1 MNPSLAVLLAW
12 RRLSQHRLQSTV
24 TLLGVA
30 LGLTVAAAILIVDH
44 NSSERQIASAS
55 LVDLSNSVSDRS
67 GQPRT
72 ATPRRILKVSFERQG
87 EGRDPAAQKPSD
99 REPVT
104 EREKTDS
111 AGPLPSQEG
120 LGAGGVSTDRP
131 LPRRGEEDYQ
141 AMRLAV
147 RLASLMAFAVGAV
160 IVFYSMRF
168 SVASRGRELMLLLCL
183 GQERRG
189 LGLSLAIEAALLGL
203 AGTLLGLVAGWWTGL
218 GLLDAGV
225 STTGRAPNPA
235 PSLPWSELA
244 MLAGLSLSIALLG
257 VVGPLRSLLRMQ
269 PVDVLQPRFLAQQ
282 DSARGRVTAGLKAFG
297 WMVPV
302 LMMASWL
309 AVRPILQ
316 DWLSLIQ
323 FFLVE
328 AVVAAAMGLAILWW
342 MGPALRG
349 TVYLMEW
356 ALKPLLP
363 LEALLAGRRL
373 RITARELV
381 FTVASVTL
389 VFSLLI
395 GLDGLT
401 RSLKA
406 EIRVWGAQALDPYV
420 FLQHRPGT
428 ELPPDEVF
436 DQARSEGLFPL
447 RLSLKV
453 DGEIPIRLIHGG
465 DANAFLASQGLTPL
479 SPDGVFVSR
488 TLAARFALESGD
500 RVIIDTEQQRH
511 AFDILAVSDLLGYYA
526 QDGQYVDL
534 KSWFLFH
541 HQAALFADNLALTV
555 GDRLAVRQLS
565 GVAPQEHNLGLFWG
579 SYRVRGQGLEQ
590 RRWQTQEIDRD
601 FSIFDFIL
609 GLTLVLA
616 AVGVANSLLIQVLAR
631 RRELSL
637 LRTLGVSRGQTVR
650 LLVVEGAVIGGVGG
664 LFALVLGHV
673 FAALGI
679 GFLDRFTLFDYAF
692 HVSVGSA
699 LGALGLAV
707 ITCCLAALY
716 PALVAGRLSSAES
729 LHYE

>member
-1 MNPSLAVLLAW
+1 MNPSLALLLAW
-12 RRLSQHRLQSTV
+12 RRLIQHRLQSVVTV
-24 TLLGVA
+24 LGVA

-44 NSSERQIASAS
+44 NSSERRIPSRS
-55 LVDLSNSVSDRS
+55 LVDLSKAVPNQA
-67 GQPRT
+67 GQGVQT
-72 ATPRRILKVSFERQG
+72 APRRILKVSFERQG
-87 EGRDPAAQKPSD
+87 EGRASADRAPRAKEPSPRRPRPTPA
-99 REPVT
+99 V
-104 EREKTDS
+104 
-111 AGPLPSQEG
+111 PLPSQEG
-120 LGAGGVSTDRP
+120 LGAGGLSVDRP

-168 SVASRGRELMLLLCL
+168 SVISRGRELMLLLCL
-183 GQERRG
+183 GQERKG
-189 LGLSLAIEAALLGL
+189 LGLSLAMEAALLGI
-203 AGTLLGLVAGWWTGL
+203 AGTALGLVAGWWTGL

-225 STTGRAPNPA
+225 STTGRAPNRH
-235 PSLPWSELA
+235 PSLPWGELA
-244 MLAGLSLSIALLG
+244 ILAALSLSIALLG
-257 VVGPLRSLLRMQ
+257 VAGPLRTLLRMQ
-269 PVDVLQPRFLAQQ
+269 PVEVLQPRFLSQQ
-282 DSARGRVTAGLKAFG
+282 DAAGGLSTAGLRGFG
-297 WMVPV
+297 WLVPV
-302 LMMASWL
+302 VIVASWL

-316 DWLSLIQ
+316 DWLSVLQ

-328 AVVAAAMGLAILWW
+328 AAVAAVTGVAILWW
-342 MGPALRG
+342 MGPVLRG
-349 TVYLMEW
+349 AVQLVEW
-356 ALKPLLP
+356 SLKPLLP

-373 RITARELV
+373 RAIGKELI

-406 EIRVWGAQALDPYV
+406 EIGAWGAEALDPYV
-420 FLQHRPGT
+420 FLDHRLGTALPG
-428 ELPPDEVF
+428 DEVF
-436 DQARSEGLFPL
+436 DQARDQGLFPM
-447 RLSLKV
+447 RLSRKV
-453 DGEIPIRLIHGG
+453 EGEIPMRLIHGD
-465 DANAFLASQGLTPL
+465 DANAFLAALGREPL
-479 SPDGVFVSR
+479 RPDGLILSR
-488 TLAARFALESGD
+488 TLAARFALRAGD
-500 RVIIDTEQQRH
+500 RVLIDTEQEHH
-511 AFDILAVSDLLGYYA
+511 AFEIQAVDDALGYFA

-541 HQAALFADNLALTV
+541 HQAPLFADNLALTL
-555 GDRLAVRQLS
+555 GDRLAVRQAS
-565 GVAPQEHNLGLFWG
+565 GIAPAKYRLRLLRD
-579 SYRVRGQGLEQ
+579 SYRVRSRGAEQ

-637 LRTLGVSRGQTVR
+637 LRTLGVSRGQTLR
-650 LLVVEGAVIGGVGG
+650 LLLVEGAVIGGVGG

-673 FAALGI
+673 FAAVGI
-679 GFLDRFTLFDYAF
+679 GFLDRFTLFDYALAP
-692 HVSVGSA
+692 SAGSA

-707 ITCCLAALY
+707 VTCCLAALY
-716 PALVAGRLSSAES
+716 PALVAERLSSAES